1 MKNIYIPIHSFVD
14 LITNSSSE
22 VFVSDT
28 ESTVNALK
36 EAVNA
41 MLKLTKSDKTCDDL
55 FDVKLC
61 YANGCDITRVIE
73 RFQDEIEDFNFK
85 NKYTDEEFLSK
96 VEGNTNYID
105 GALEVYKSLK
115 DDKWRFYLAKDIPT
129 DSVGGLFID
138 SFDGQYDECRPIE
151 KSAVLIPKIELPE
164 IAEVAK
170 AFGKITSTVDAEA
183 YYS

>member
-28 ESTVNALK
+28 EKTVEALK

-41 MLKLTKSDKTCDDL
+41 ILKLAKSDKTCDDL
-55 FDVKLC
+55 FDTQLC
-61 YANGCDITRVIE
+61 YSNGCDISRVVE
-73 RFQDEIEDFNFK
+73 RFQDDIEGLNFK

-115 DDKWRFYLAKDIPT
+115 DDKWGYYLAKDIPAG
-129 DSVGGLFID
+129 SVAGLFID
-138 SFDGQYDECRPIE
+138 SFADNYNEGRPIE
-151 KSAVLIPKIELPE
+151 KSAVLIPKINSPE

-170 AFGKITSTVDAEA
+170 AFGKITGTVDAQE
-183 YYS
+183 YYN